1 MFDRITSVAGTDVP
15 ALIQGE
21 SCTGKELV
29 ANAIHR

>member
-1 MFDRITSVAGTDVP
+1 MAGTDVP